1 MAERGRPT
9 TYDPDVAAEILDR
22 LAAGETLRA
31 ICRDEGM
38 PPRTTIYQWI
48 TDNRDNFSDRYMKAR
63 EAGALEMADAM
74 MEIAA
79 VGSGDVQRDRLHVDT
94 LKWALAKAVPKL
106 FGDKTMVSG
115 DPEGAPIKASLAI
128 SFVRPKADAGPA
140 D

>member
-9 TYDPDVAAEILDR
+9 AYDPEIATEIVRR
-22 LAAGETLRA
+22 LASGETLRA
-31 ICRDEGM
+31 ICRDDGM
-38 PPRTTIYQWI
+38 PPRQTVMHWVA
-48 TDNRDNFSDRYMKAR
+48 DDRDGFSGRYARAR
-63 EAGALEMADAM
+63 EIGALEMADAM

-115 DPEGAPIKASLAI
+115 DPDGAPIKASLAV